1 MRKVY
6 AIGETVLD
14 ILFKDDQP
22 FAATAGG
29 AMLNTAVSLGRLNVP
44 IEFISEYGTDRVGA
58 AIDSFIKKNNV
69 STRYVYRYK
78 QGKSAIAM
86 AFMDK
91 ENNAEY
97 EFYKHYSDRRLQ
109 IKIPEIFECDIVL
122 FGSFFSIT
130 KDVRNHLI
138 KFINQAKQNNAIIIY
153 DPNFRR
159 SHLPDLPNV
168 RSYIMENMMLADII
182 RGSDED
188 FNCIFD
194 VDTAKK
200 TFQMINQYCN
210 TSIYTASNKG
220 VDLYSGNIE
229 KQYKVPKI
237 QPRSTIG
244 AGDNFNA
251 GLIFGILKHDLLKG
265 DIAKTTQQVWDDI
278 IQYAIAFSQN
288 VCMQLENYI
297 SIDFAGKI
305 LKERKSV

>member
-1 MRKVY
+1 MRKIY

-14 ILFKDDQP
+14 ILFKDDKP
-22 FAATAGG
+22 LAATAGG

-44 IEFISEYGTDRVGA
+44 VEFISEYGTDRVGA
-58 AIDSFIKKNNV
+58 AIDSFIRQNNV
-69 STRYVYRYK
+69 SSRYVYRYK

-86 AFMDK
+86 AFLD
-91 ENNAEY
+91 EDNNAEY
-97 EFYKHYSDRRLQ
+97 EFYKHYPDKRLQ
-109 IKIPEIFECDIVL
+109 IEIPEITEQDIVL

-168 RSYIMENMMLADII
+168 RSYIIENMMLADII

-194 VDTAKK
+194 VDTAKAA
-200 TFQMINQYCN
+200 FQMIHHYCN
-210 TSIYTASNKG
+210 TSIYTASKKG
-220 VDLYSGNIE
+220 VYLYSVNIE
-229 KQYKVPKI
+229 KQYKVPQI
-237 QPRSTIG
+237 QPKSTIA

-251 GLIFGILKHDLLKG
+251 GLIYGILKHNLLSG
-265 DIAKTTQQVWDDI
+265 DIAKISEQVWDDI
-278 IQYAIAFSQN
+278 IQYAIDFSQN

-297 SIDFAGKI
+297 SNDFAEKI
-305 LKERKSV
+305 